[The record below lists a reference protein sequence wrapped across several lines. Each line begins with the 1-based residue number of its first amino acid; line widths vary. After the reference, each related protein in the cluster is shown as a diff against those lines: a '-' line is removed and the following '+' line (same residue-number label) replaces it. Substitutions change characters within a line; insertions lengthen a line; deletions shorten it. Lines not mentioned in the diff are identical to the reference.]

1 MTLIIPV
8 LVHSF
13 VNNFEANAAA
23 SEARYICRKLKWV
36 NCGLALAIGLIGI
49 LQELVRRL
57 IFEYEHKM
65 KACQQT
71 DQQQEQEANGDN
83 HANMGARSE
92 HTGHCNA

>member
-13 VNNFEANAAA
+13 VNNLEANAEP
-23 SEARYICRKLKWV
+23 SETRYICRKLKWV
-36 NCGLALAIGLIGI
+36 NCSLAIAIGLICI

-71 DQQQEQEANGDN
+71 YQQQEQEANGNN
-83 HANMGARSE
+83 HANMGACSE
-92 HTGHCNA
+92 HTGHCDA